1 MKKLLLLSVLGL
13 FACSKVETP
22 KSYQTFAKVKIHNS
36 FIESQKGIY
45 DTMRI
50 QIDCVGEFTKEGT
63 TEFIFII
70 PQGEYTPCY
79 DVDFT
84 MSTYNK
90 TNVPYR
96 IIGRN
101 DVVKSGVI
109 KFDSIQVLNVII

>member
-13 FACSKVETP
+13 FACTKHQEP

-50 QIDCVGEFTKEGT
+50 EIDCVGEFTKEGT
-63 TEFIFII
+63 TEFIFVI

-84 MSTYNK
+84 LSTYNK
-90 TNVPYR
+90 TIVPYR

-109 KFDSIQVLNVII
+109 KFDSVQVLNVIN